1 MLCLLTTVDIRIAI
15 IEINIARWI
24 GLTNAA
30 AAAAVVVGD
39 AVVAAAAA
47 AAAAVVIVIRAI
59 VAARGGHQRSVRIKH
74 VLGLGGLIVFG
85 VFGLIVGGLRLH
97 LQGLQDNHGLV
108 LLAAGVRG
116 VRLVSGIAN
125 RIQLGV
131 VWGCSTGVV
140 GLKIQTRFSFLA
152 GL

>member
-30 AAAAVVVGD
+30 AAAAAVVVGD
-39 AVVAAAAA
+39 AVV
-47 AAAAVVIVIRAI
+47 AAVVIVIRAI
-59 VAARGGHQRSVRIKH
+59 VAARGGHQRSIRIKH